1 MQAPKR
7 SRAVG
12 IPSTVLVEHD
22 REQMRARGLDP
33 KLIPDEPFRFM
44 RPEDMAARY
53 GISIATLYTRE
64 PHAWCGAES
73 VNVLRT
79 LAALPMW
86 STPLVIALGAFLL

>member
-53 GISIATLYTRE
+53 GISIATLYRRFE
-64 PHAWCGAES
+64 SGALPRPMPLGGAE
-73 VNVLRT
+73 
-79 LAALPMW
+79 AA
-86 STPLVIALGAFLL
+86 